1 MNTYL
6 AVLKK
11 YAVFS
16 GRARRSEYW
25 VWWLINTILLFV
37 LGVIDMFII
46 GANYH
51 GFLTLVNVYGFA
63 TFLPTAAV
71 TVRRLHD
78 TGHSVWWCSPFI
90 IPLVSP
96 LVIAVVPHLPVVF
109 LSWMLVLAGLWFIVL
124 LLFLVRD
131 SQPGPNKYGPNPKDV
146 STVPAS

>member
-25 VWWLINTILLFV
+25 VWWLINAILLFV

-51 GFLTLVNVYGFA
+51 GFLTLANIYRFA
-63 TFLPTAAV
+63 IFLPTAAV

-78 TGHSVWWCSPFI
+78 TEHSGWWCSPSI
-90 IPLVSP
+90 LPLVSTM
-96 LVIAVVPHLPVVF
+96 VRHLPVVF
-109 LSWMLVLAGLWFIVL
+109 LSWMLVLALPWAIVL